1 MKRILSWS
9 ILIGFAVAQMAIIAP
24 KFITS
29 GSETMY
35 MAVVGPMTG
44 PDAERGKA
52 MVDGATLMID
62 TLEKSGELGDRDIQL
77 IIKDDKSDPQT
88 AMEHAAALAQ
98 DEQVLAVLGHL
109 SDEISRAT
117 APIYAAGGLPI
128 VSGSSGLPLVA
139 AENEWYFRVGLT
151 TVQQGTFLANYLAR
165 VMQEDTLQIITAQD
179 EYSQSL
185 TVAVEDELW
194 FLKRLG
200 TARVEISKKWSFDAA
215 AEGEHQLDEIIDE
228 LSKTYTGGPL
238 LVSVPSNN
246 AADVIQRIRDNPR
259 LRFGK
264 PLPYKIIGPDSLGRP
279 ELLTSLSTLN
289 RETARP
295 GYYTEGM
302 LAVAPFLEDVAN
314 QKALDFREEFQTRHS
329 QAPSVIAAG
338 FHDAATV
345 VAQAMMKLV
354 ANPDDV
360 KAARAE
366 IRDHLMKFDVPDK
379 AVSGV
384 TGGIYFDRDGNA
396 IKTVPIGVYRDRRL
410 VSPPTQL
417 SAVRDIETLGT
428 SDIYQI
434 AGNYFTPTRIVHTGV
449 RVNEIKDIDLANRR
463 AFIDFNIWFRYPDAF
478 DMSAIEFPNA
488 VEPLELG
495 PPLDEASEPGQYY
508 RLHRVKGLFHT
519 GAVAK
524 DERFGERVLGVQ
536 VRHRDLNRERL
547 ILVPDLVGMEQ
558 GQGISLT
565 ERVENITLLGENHD
579 WAVKQASIFLDEEPI
594 AMMGN
599 PNFAGKEIDGYSR
612 FNFGV
617 WLKPTNFSIRDFIA
631 PSVALQMFLICG
643 TIAGMLG
650 IAAHRF
656 SKEHFVRW
664 LWFPVVGISFAM
676 LISGEALFVSLLTK
690 DEGNPAMAETV
701 IMIVHILWWIL
712 PAWLINSFVEQF
724 IWAPLENRT
733 KRQIPRVVRFFSAS
747 TVYILSVLAI
757 TAFVFDQK
765 VTSLLA
771 TSGVLAMII
780 GLALQMNL
788 SNIFS
793 GIAINIERPF
803 RIGDWIRVGD
813 YEPGKVV
820 GITWRTT
827 RMETVD
833 QNIICV
839 PNSMASDSSLEN
851 LSYPSEIYRSQLMVH
866 VDPGAKPEWVEKI
879 LYDAILSSPE
889 VLKEPF
895 PIVQFQGVKEWSAV
909 YALRFFSKDYEASI
923 VNEANVWR
931 DVIRNLRYAGFES
944 VIHDEFTLF
953 HLSEAAKK
961 SDDMAPLLIG
971 DVEVFE
977 PFGKEHREHLC
988 RKMARH
994 RIEPDR
1000 PIIKQGDAGN
1010 SLFIVAEGA
1019 LSVEITLKDGEKV
1032 EVGRLGPG
1040 DFFGEMALLTGEDR
1054 GATVTTVT
1062 QSQVYEIAKAD
1073 IEPIIKAF
1081 PDIADDL
1088 SQILTRRT
1096 LENLRIKNEHF
1107 ASLDEEKSLATNILS
1122 KISRFFDITPGKAF
1136 PKSAAGQ

>member
-52 MVDGATLMID
+52 MVDGATLIID

-396 IKTVPIGVYRDRRL
+396 IKTVPIGVYRDRRI

-417 SAVRDIETLGT
+417 SAVRDIET
-428 SDIYQI
+428 
-434 AGNYFTPTRIVHTGV
+434 
-449 RVNEIKDIDLANRR
+449 
-463 AFIDFNIWFRYPDAF
+463 
-478 DMSAIEFPNA
+478 
-488 VEPLELG
+488 
-495 PPLDEASEPGQYY
+495 
-508 RLHRVKGLFHT
+508 
-519 GAVAK
+519 
-524 DERFGERVLGVQ
+524 
-536 VRHRDLNRERL
+536 
-547 ILVPDLVGMEQ
+547 
-558 GQGISLT
+558 
-565 ERVENITLLGENHD
+565 
-579 WAVKQASIFLDEEPI
+579 
-594 AMMGN
+594 
-599 PNFAGKEIDGYSR
+599 
-612 FNFGV
+612 
-617 WLKPTNFSIRDFIA
+617 KP
-631 PSVALQMFLICG
+631 V
-643 TIAGMLG
+643 
-650 IAAHRF
+650 
-656 SKEHFVRW
+656 
-664 LWFPVVGISFAM
+664 
-676 LISGEALFVSLLTK
+676 
-690 DEGNPAMAETV
+690 
-701 IMIVHILWWIL
+701 
-712 PAWLINSFVEQF
+712 
-724 IWAPLENRT
+724 
-733 KRQIPRVVRFFSAS
+733 
-747 TVYILSVLAI
+747 
-757 TAFVFDQK
+757 
-765 VTSLLA
+765 
-771 TSGVLAMII
+771 
-780 GLALQMNL
+780 
-788 SNIFS
+788 
-793 GIAINIERPF
+793 
-803 RIGDWIRVGD
+803 
-813 YEPGKVV
+813 
-820 GITWRTT
+820 
-827 RMETVD
+827 
-833 QNIICV
+833 
-839 PNSMASDSSLEN
+839 
-851 LSYPSEIYRSQLMVH
+851 
-866 VDPGAKPEWVEKI
+866 
-879 LYDAILSSPE
+879 
-889 VLKEPF
+889 
-895 PIVQFQGVKEWSAV
+895 
-909 YALRFFSKDYEASI
+909 
-923 VNEANVWR
+923 
-931 DVIRNLRYAGFES
+931 
-944 VIHDEFTLF
+944 
-953 HLSEAAKK
+953 
-961 SDDMAPLLIG
+961 
-971 DVEVFE
+971 
-977 PFGKEHREHLC
+977 
-988 RKMARH
+988 
-994 RIEPDR
+994 
-1000 PIIKQGDAGN
+1000 
-1010 SLFIVAEGA
+1010 
-1019 LSVEITLKDGEKV
+1019 
-1032 EVGRLGPG
+1032 
-1040 DFFGEMALLTGEDR
+1040 
-1054 GATVTTVT
+1054 
-1062 QSQVYEIAKAD
+1062 
-1073 IEPIIKAF
+1073 
-1081 PDIADDL
+1081 
-1088 SQILTRRT
+1088 
-1096 LENLRIKNEHF
+1096 
-1107 ASLDEEKSLATNILS
+1107 
-1122 KISRFFDITPGKAF
+1122 
-1136 PKSAAGQ
+1136 

>member
-1 MKRILSWS
+1 MKRILSWC
-9 ILIGFAVAQMAIIAP
+9 LLVGFAIAQMAIIAP
-24 KFITS
+24 KFITA

-35 MAVVGPMTG
+35 IAVVGPMTG

-52 MVDGATLMID
+52 MVDGATLMVD
-62 TLEKSGELGDRDIQL
+62 TLEESGDLGDRDIEL
-77 IIKDDKSDPQT
+77 LVMDDKSDPQT
-88 AMEHAAALAQ
+88 AMEHAANIAQ
-98 DEQVLAVLGHL
+98 DDQVLAVLGHF

-117 APIYAAGGLPI
+117 APIYKAGGVPV

-139 AENEWYFRVGLT
+139 AENEWFFRVGLT

-165 VMQEDTLQIITAQD
+165 VMTEDTLQIITAQD

-200 TARVEISKKWSFDAA
+200 TARVEITNKWSFDIA
-215 AEGEHQLDEIIDE
+215 AEGENQLDQIIDE

-238 LVSVPSNN
+238 LVSVPGEI

-279 ELLTSLSTLN
+279 DLLASLSTLN

-314 QKALDFREEFQTRHS
+314 QKALDFREAFQKREG
-329 QAPSVIAAG
+329 QVPSVIAAG
-338 FHDAATV
+338 FHDAATI
-345 VAQAMMKLV
+345 VAHAMMKLST
-354 ANPDDV
+354 NPENV
-360 KAARAE
+360 QAARTE
-366 IRDHLMKFDVPDK
+366 IRDHLMSFDAPDK

-384 TGGIYFDRDGNA
+384 TGGLYFDRDGNA

-417 SAVRDIETLGT
+417 SAVRDIETLGAT
-428 SDIYQI
+428 EIYQI
-434 AGNYFTPTRIVHTGV
+434 TGNYFTPTRIVHTGI

-488 VEPLELG
+488 VEPIELG
-495 PPLDEASEPGQYY
+495 PALDEASEPGQYY
-508 RLHRVKGLFHT
+508 RLHRVKGTFHT

-524 DERFGERVLGVQ
+524 DDRFGERVLGVQ

-547 ILVPDLVGMEQ
+547 ILVPDIVGMEQ
-558 GQGISLT
+558 GQTASLT
-565 ERVENITLLGENHD
+565 ERVDNITLLGDNVD

-599 PNFAGKEIDGYSR
+599 PSFAGKTIEGYSR

-617 WLKPTNFSIRDFIA
+617 WIKPTSFAIRDLIA
-631 PSVALQMFLICG
+631 PNIALQIFLICG
-643 TIAGMLG
+643 TVAGLLG

-656 SKEHFVRW
+656 RDKRFVRW

-676 LISGEALFVSLLTK
+676 LISGEAVFVSLLTR
-690 DEGNPAMAETV
+690 DDGNPAMAETA
-701 IMIVHILWWIL
+701 ITAVHILWWMI

-724 IWAPLENRT
+724 IWTPLEQST
-733 KRQIPRVVRFFSAS
+733 QRQIPRVVRFFSAG
-747 TVYILSVLAI
+747 TVYILAILAV

-780 GLALQMNL
+780 GLAIQMNL

-793 GIAINIERPF
+793 GIAINMERPF

-833 QNIICV
+833 KNIICV

-851 LSYPSEIYRSQLMVH
+851 LSYPEEIYRSELMVH

-889 VLKEPF
+889 VKKEPF
-895 PIVQFQGVKEWSAV
+895 PVVQFQGVKEWSAV
-909 YALRFFSKDYEASI
+909 YAVRFFSEDYEASI
-923 VNEANVWR
+923 QNEAAVWR
-931 DVIRNLRYAGFES
+931 DIIRNLRYAGFES

-953 HLSEAAKK
+953 HLSDAAKQ
-961 SDDMAPLLIG
+961 SDDMAPLLMR

-977 PFGKEHREHLC
+977 PFGEEHRENLC

-994 RIEPDR
+994 RIEPGR
-1000 PIIKQGDAGN
+1000 PVINQGDAGN

-1019 LSVEITLKDGEKV
+1019 LSVEITMKDGKTV

-1040 DFFGEMALLTGEDR
+1040 DFFGEMALLTGEER
-1054 GATVTTVT
+1054 GATVTAVT
-1062 QSQVYEIAKAD
+1062 ESQVFEIAKKD
-1073 IEPIIKAF
+1073 IEPIIRAF
-1081 PDIADDL
+1081 PHITDDL

-1096 LENLRIKNEHF
+1096 LQNLRIQNEHY

-1122 KISRFFDITPGKAF
+1122 KISKFFDITPDKPF
-1136 PKSAAGQ
+1136 PRTAAGQ